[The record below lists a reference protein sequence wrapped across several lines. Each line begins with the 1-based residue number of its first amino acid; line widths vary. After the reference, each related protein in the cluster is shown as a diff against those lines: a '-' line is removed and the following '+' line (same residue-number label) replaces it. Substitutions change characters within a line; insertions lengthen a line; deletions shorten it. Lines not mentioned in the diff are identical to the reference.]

1 MYSVCVDF
9 INEIYCCIIT
19 VVAINEVEMNGQT
32 FNWTII
38 SRRSVDKAGTRF
50 YSRGIND
57 QGKVANFVETEQII
71 EFNGHSISF
80 LQVIV
85 Q

>member
-1 MYSVCVDF
+1 
-9 INEIYCCIIT
+9 
-19 VVAINEVEMNGQT
+19 MNGQT

-80 LQVIV
+80 LQVILQRMPFV
-85 Q
+85 FNVTPKLIGVYHSL